1 VLNHLLLTRQFFNLA
16 RVKRKLTQA
25 RSCIC
30 DTEAIYQGWI
40 FYGAFSKSKWDFVL
54 NNFFL
59 GSILLSIFE
68 ELGGRHYFVLQAT
81 RHVWGEV
88 LRDYPKKDSKSST
101 FLVIDPAVWMIGR
114 TTGPFSPG
122 VDSYYKRLHDK
133 HKIRNNYLNKS
144 WICIQFRKE
153 PRPKQEHK
161 WNAPVSSDKLHLGFR
176 SRKREQSECWRARL
190 KGLDKMGQYRRI
202 GFKNRQG
209 TNCFWSSFRQIAWH
223 LATI

>member
-1 VLNHLLLTRQFFNLA
+1 MVLFPKANGILSWTISFW
-16 RVKRKLTQA
+16 
-25 RSCIC
+25 
-30 DTEAIYQGWI
+30 EA
-40 FYGAFSKSKWDFVL
+40 FCPPSSKSLEAGIIASSKQLV
-54 NNFFL
+54 
-59 GSILLSIFE
+59 
-68 ELGGRHYFVLQAT
+68 T
-81 RHVWGEV
+81 CGEKYCV
-88 LRDYPKKDSKSST
+88 TTQKKDSKSST

-122 VDSYYKRLHDK
+122 VDSYYKRLRDK

-144 WICIQFRKE
+144 WIYIQFRKE
-153 PRPKQEHK
+153 PRPKQEYK